1 MPLKNQGPGNDL
13 LKFTVAVGILAAVTL
28 ALPGWWGLGLAGLML
43 LGYAVLNPAAY
54 AGLFAWLQSLGNAV
68 N

>member
-1 MPLKNQGPGNDL
+1 MQHNTGPGNNL
-13 LKFTVAVGILAAVTL
+13 FKFAVAVGVLAAISL

-54 AGLFAWLQSLGNAV
+54 AGLFAWIQQLGDAV
-68 N
+68 Q